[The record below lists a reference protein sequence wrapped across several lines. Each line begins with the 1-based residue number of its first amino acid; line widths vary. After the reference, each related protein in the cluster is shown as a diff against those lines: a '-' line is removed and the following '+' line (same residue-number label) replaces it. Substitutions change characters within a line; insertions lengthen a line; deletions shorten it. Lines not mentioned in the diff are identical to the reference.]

1 MILTDE
7 KRGILSA
14 CKEFKDDPR
23 YSIINEVQKVEIS
36 DVLKVHDFNYIKNVI
51 DQAKSLEKPDS
62 ENFIRY
68 GKFPKTIIII

>member
-14 CKEFKDDPR
+14 CKEFKDDSR
-23 YSIINEVQKVEIS
+23 YSLINEVQKVEIS

-51 DQAKSLEKPDS
+51 D
-62 ENFIRY
+62 
-68 GKFPKTIIII
+68 